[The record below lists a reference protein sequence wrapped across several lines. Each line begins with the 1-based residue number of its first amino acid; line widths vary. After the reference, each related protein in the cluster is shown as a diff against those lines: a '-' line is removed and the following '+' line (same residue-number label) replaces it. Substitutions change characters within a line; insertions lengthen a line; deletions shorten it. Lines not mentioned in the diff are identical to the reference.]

1 MLLHTDERR
10 RLTMPTEA
18 GIKPGDTV
26 DLEVLPD
33 GRIMLIPMAAVP
45 KHQLWAWTRENQ
57 KKARKSI
64 RDPRPSIV
72 IETEKGVKK
81 ITKRWTD
88 ED

>member
-1 MLLHTDERR
+1 MLLHTDDRR
-10 RLTMPTEA
+10 RITIPAEA
-18 GIKPGDTV
+18 GIKPGDSV

-45 KHQLWAWTRENQ
+45 KHQLWAWTPENQ
-57 KKARKSI
+57 EKVRKSL

-72 IETEKGVKK
+72 VETERDVKK

>member
-1 MLLHTDERR
+1 MFLHTDDRR
-10 RLTMPTEA
+10 RITIPAEA

-45 KHQLWAWTRENQ
+45 KHQLWAWTPENQ
-57 KKARKSI
+57 EKARKSL
-64 RDPRPSIV
+64 RDTRPSII
-72 IETEKGVKK
+72 IETEKDVNK

-88 ED
+88 EG